1 MDQYRAWKK
10 SRRKNHLRLLAAG
23 LSFCLLLTACP
34 DMLKMIPV
42 FAAGEEEDADIM
54 IQPFSA
60 AEPHSHDMSVACG
73 TDAPLDYIP
82 LTGDAAGKLYIDG
95 KEAVTDGE
103 GIYVLPGGNY
113 YLAENITEITNG
125 EIVTQDDAEV
135 NLCLN
140 GKTLHSSVCIGKNGT
155 FRIGDCQ
162 EGGIITYESCV
173 VDSYPNAKYI
183 MYGGCVEMTESDDTE
198 AISITN
204 TDASG
209 EIYGGTIRTNGECCV
224 SGYNILEDE
233 ANVLLLSGNPKF
245 EGGSYDV
252 DMMTTLQLKDLD
264 TNRSEKIKIL
274 CNAVP
279 PVGEPVEVFNIESL
293 DNRDY
298 SAALAPWS
306 KGCYFTFE
314 DGQYYLN
321 RAGII
326 SQPTQ
331 ETVSVTPT
339 PGEGAEYQWY
349 SAVVTD
355 VTENRN
361 IQNMSQMGLT
371 TTVLELQAG
380 DTVSFKLSETV
391 DSSVALMDMNT
402 QEYIVMQS
410 LGEGRYSG
418 TVESDGMF
426 IPANMSA
433 TGMDDMF
440 LVIEDGSGQVVQITL
455 GDAVSGQTT
464 NTLTQAAA
472 GMYLCKVTWEGMGY
486 SINSD
491 PVELAEAKI
500 FAGGDGTQENPY
512 IISNL
517 AAFELFRDSVNGG
530 ETYRG
535 EYIKLTA
542 DIDLSSKYGADKG
555 DGGKGISWTP
565 IGRDEPNSSDKFFS
579 GTFDGSGHNI
589 TGLYIKPTDT
599 DDDSYLGLF
608 GCSNGTIRNLCVSG
622 TVNSENGSYIG
633 GVLGANRGM
642 VENCCYSGEVNGN
655 QYVGGIVGVSNA
667 GTVQNCY
674 NTASV
679 TGNTN
684 IGGIVGALN
693 GQVMYCYNT
702 GKVTGSSNTGGVV
715 GTKTDA
721 SATIS
726 KCFYLDTCNGSNTA
740 LNADGTSKTADEF
753 RSGEVAYL
761 LQGAGSDQCWG
772 QSVKGSTADTL
783 PVLTDETDKKVY
795 KVTFNVDE
803 SEYAVKYANASGIS
817 ALPEAPETD
826 DAVFEQW
833 KMDDGTVFTANTTLT
848 ADVTVHAVFSTD
860 AEKVEKVKQV
870 VQEALEGITATN
882 ETTKES
888 IQRVIDTA
896 LSNAGIAGVTVT
908 VGDLTKTEATAASK
922 GSITGTIAIQ
932 YGNVS
937 DSVDMIKTIARL
949 NGGAG
954 TIVEEV
960 ETDQKAPAT
969 QLSMT
974 ETALVDAVLTEGEKQ
989 SVLNGTDIKILL
1001 IVEDVTDSV
1010 NSQDK
1015 TAVQNTLDKYTVGQ
1029 YLDISLVKI
1038 VGTSRNI
1045 VSETAG
1051 KIKITITI
1059 PENLKNTDVTKTR
1072 EFAIIRIHNGEVTV
1086 LNDMDASGDTIT
1098 IETDRFSTY
1107 ALVYQDTTKNSGAS
1121 EENNNGGSEGNNN
1134 AGSEGN
1140 NNAGNEGNNNAG
1152 NSGNYVPKT
1161 GDTTPVELYAVLTMI
1176 AGCVCVLL
1184 YFGNRKRCAAIRQ
1197 NKA

>member
-23 LSFCLLLTACP
+23 LSFCLLLTACL
-34 DMLKMIPV
+34 DMLKMLPV
-42 FAAGEEEDADIM
+42 FAAGEEDADIM

-95 KEAVTDGE
+95 TEAATDNE
-103 GIYVLPGGNY
+103 DTYVLPGGNY
-113 YLAENITEITNG
+113 YLDENITEITNG

-140 GKTLHSSVCIGKNGT
+140 GKTLHSSVCIGRNGT

-162 EGGIITYESCV
+162 EGGSITYESRV

-183 MYGGCVEMTESDDTE
+183 MYGGCVEMTESDTE
-198 AISITN
+198 AISICN
-204 TDASG
+204 TDASA
-209 EIYGGTIRTNGECCV
+209 EIYGGTIRTRGECCI
-224 SGYNILEDE
+224 SGFNSFEDT
-233 ANVLLLSGNPKF
+233 ANVILLSGNPKF

-252 DMMTTLQLKDLD
+252 DVMTTLHLKDLD
-264 TNRSEKIKIL
+264 TNRSEKIKIS
-274 CNAVP
+274 CYEFP
-279 PVGEPVEVFNIESL
+279 SVGESIEVDIKSL

-298 SAALAPWS
+298 SAALSAVS
-306 KGCYFTFE
+306 EGGYFTCE

-339 PGEGAEYQWY
+339 PGEGAKYQWY

-361 IQNMSQMGLT
+361 IQTMTQMGIT
-371 TTVLELQAG
+371 ATILELQAG
-380 DTVSFKLSETV
+380 DTVYFKLSETV
-391 DSSVALMDMNT
+391 DAPVALMDADT
-402 QEYIVMQS
+402 QEVISVQS

-418 TVESDGMF
+418 TVERNGMF
-426 IPANMSA
+426 TPVNMSA
-433 TGMDDMF
+433 QSMSDVY
-440 LVIEDGSGQVVQITL
+440 LAIEDGSVQVVQITQ

-486 SINSD
+486 SINSE

-500 FAGGDGTQENPY
+500 FAGGDGTQGNPY

-555 DGGKGISWTP
+555 EGGTGISWMP

-599 DDDSYLGLF
+599 NGDRYLGLF
-608 GCSNGTIRNLCVSG
+608 GCSNGTIRNLRVSG
-622 TVNSENGSYIG
+622 TVNSENGSCIG

-655 QYVGGIVGVSNA
+655 LYVGGIVGFSDA

-679 TGNTN
+679 TGNIN
-684 IGGIVGALN
+684 IGGIVGALY

-715 GTKTDA
+715 GTKADA

-740 LNADGTSKTADEF
+740 LNANGTSKTVDEF

-761 LQGAGSDQCWG
+761 LQGAGSNQCWG

-817 ALPEAPETD
+817 ALPESPEID

-870 VQEALEGITATN
+870 VLEALEGITATN

-908 VGDLTKTEATAASK
+908 VGDLTKTEATAAST
-922 GSITGTIAIQ
+922 GSVTGSIAIQ

-937 DSVDMIKTIARL
+937 DSVDIIKTIARL
-949 NGGAG
+949 NGEAG

-960 ETDQKAPAT
+960 ETDHKAPAT

-989 SVLNGTDIKILL
+989 SVINGTDIKILL

-1015 TAVQNTLDKYTVGQ
+1015 TAVQNALDKYTIGQ

-1059 PENLKNTDVTKTR
+1059 PENLKNTDGTKTR
-1072 EFAIIRIHNGEVTV
+1072 EYAIIRIHNGEVTV

-1134 AGSEGN
+1134 GASED
-1140 NNAGNEGNNNAG
+1140 NNAG

-1176 AGCVCVLL
+1176 AGCVCILL
-1184 YFGNRKRCAAIRQ
+1184 CLGNRKRCAESRSEA
-1197 NKA
+1197 